1 MEIKQFTISLAD
13 GRELEV
19 VEVGDKNNPVIVL
32 HNGTPNAPVLV
43 SAQIEA
49 ALAKGLRLVTY
60 GRPGYGKSSRH
71 HGRDVASAAIDTAEL
86 ADILGIGKFATIGI
100 SGGGPHALACA
111 ALLGNRVIGVACVS
125 GIAPYDGNEL
135 DFLKGMGQDDIDL
148 YGAALEGEAVLRTYL
163 ETQVPPPGTINP
175 EDFVKQ
181 LKSILCPADVACLDG
196 VFGIEV
202 AKSIIEGMQHGFEG
216 WLDDNLAFTKSWGF
230 DLSDIIAPVQVWQG
244 TNDQMV
250 PHTHGKWL
258 FENIPD
264 AETHLLNNEGHLSTF
279 YKHITD
285 VYDFLKAE
293 F

>member
-19 VEVGDKNNPVIVL
+19 VEVGDKNNPVIVV
-32 HNGTPNAPVLV
+32 HNGTPVLPGFL
-43 SAQIEA
+43 STQIEV

-125 GIAPYDGNEL
+125 GIAPIAPYDENEL
-135 DFLKGMGQDDIDL
+135 D
-148 YGAALEGEAVLRTYL
+148 LEGEAVLRTDL
-163 ETQVPPPGTINP
+163 ETQVPPLGTINP
-175 EDFVKQ
+175 EDLVKH
-181 LKSILCPADVACLDG
+181 LKSELCPADVACFDG
-196 VFGIEV
+196 VFGIEL
-202 AKSIIEGMQHGFEG
+202 AKMFIDGMQHGIEG
-216 WLDDNLAFTKSWGF
+216 WLDDTLAFTKSWGF

-244 TNDQMV
+244 ADDQMV

-264 AETHLLNNEGHLSTF
+264 AETHLLNNEGHISTF
-279 YKHITD
+279 FKSLTD
-285 VYDFLKAE
+285 VYDFLRAE